1 MNYTIMD
8 LFPTDENA
16 YDVMHD
22 MKAVVQVFCDDNNLE
37 KPSDMSMDTFTTQ
50 VVLCSIGAIAL
61 DGALKHI
68 DDLLENRPHAPAV
81 SEFHN
86 KIEELWN
93 SLNDENEL

>member
-68 DDLLENRPHAPAV
+68 DDLLENRPYAPAV